1 MKYEA
6 FLKNLWLNKIESNIY
21 VHLLSNK
28 KKSLSQLSQELDIH
42 RPQLYKTLPYMQEM
56 WLISTI
62 IVWKRK
68 YFIAENPKI
77 LQTYFQNL
85 KNDYE
90 SYIPQ
95 IENMYSNNF
104 SRPVFKHS
112 SWKTAIRNIF
122 LDIAHTLEVWGT
134 FYRYSA
140 RNNVWETSIP
150 MKEYEKYKLIR
161 KKKQLQRMVITNT
174 YLDNLKEKKLDKDV
188 VVVSEKFDLFEDN
201 ITKIIYAHKVAIIDY
216 NTEEC
221 FVIESAVFAWFEKK
235 IFLLLFKLMRQ
246 IHE

>member
-6 FLKNLWLNKIESNIY
+6 FLQNLWLNKLESSIY
-21 VHLLSNK
+21 IHLLSNK
-28 KKSLSQLSQELDIH
+28 KKSLSQLSQELEIN

-68 YFIAENPKI
+68 FFIAENPKI
-77 LQTYFQNL
+77 LQTYFQNI
-85 KNDYE
+85 KDDYE

-95 IENMYSNNF
+95 IESIYTNNF
-104 SRPVFKHS
+104 SRPVFKNSHG
-112 SWKTAIRNIF
+112 KTAIRNIF
-122 LDIAHTLEVWGT
+122 LDIAHTLESGDT

-140 RNNVWETSIP
+140 RNDVWKTSIP
-150 MKEYEKYKLIR
+150 MKEYDKYKQIR
-161 KKKQLQRMVITNT
+161 EKKQLQRMVITNK
-174 YLDNLKEKKLDKDV
+174 YLNTLKDKKLDKDV
-188 VVVSEKFDLFEDN
+188 VVVPEKFDIFEDN
-201 ITKIIYAHKVAIIDY
+201 VTKIIYAHKVAIIDY

-235 IFLLLFKLMRQ
+235 IFLLLFKLMRS
-246 IHE
+246 I